1 MGVKITNLAL
11 FLAFA
16 ATLAALLLHDHLPKR
31 RWQLLPNENAH
42 FALYADELEG
52 GPSHSEWVDE
62 SERIWRCRVE
72 PEGQFVY
79 CGINI
84 LISDNNRD
92 GVDLSGYSQV
102 HLTVTALG
110 DPRPLRL
117 FMRHYDPHY
126 STPDDGNSAQ
136 FIKFRIRPQDLGQP
150 LAIGMN
156 EFTLADWWLAERD
169 VPRRF
174 AKPHFSNIIALGLD
188 YREAL
193 PPGNYDVKLEKLE
206 FVGDWVSAE
215 NWYLGIIVAWLSGI
229 FVFIGWRLVALS
241 QALALDRGRL
251 QNLASRQ
258 RELKRETS
266 KYRELYARDQLTD
279 AYNRRGFEKKLDEL
293 TQQPL
298 GGALALILID
308 IDHFKPVNDLRG
320 HAAGDRVIARFAQ
333 IIREHTR
340 GQDVFCRWGGEE
352 FVLLCPNTTPDQA
365 YCLAEKIRQIILDT
379 EFDENQSLRLSAS
392 FGVTQL
398 QLDEDFDQAFSRAD
412 QALYRAKGAGR
423 NRTELVP

>member
-1 MGVKITNLAL
+1 MGIKVTNLTLAL
-11 FLAFA
+11 ACL

-52 GPSHSEWVDE
+52 GPSHSEWVNE
-62 SERIWRCRVE
+62 SKRIWRCRVE

-84 LISDNNRD
+84 LISDNNHD
-92 GVDLSGYSQV
+92 GVDLSGYSQL
-102 HLTVTALG
+102 HLKVTALG

-117 FMRHYDPHY
+117 FMRHYDPRY
-126 STPDDGNSAQ
+126 ATPDDGNSAQ

-150 LAIGMN
+150 LAIDMN

-174 AKPHFSNIIALGLD
+174 ARPHFSNVIALGLD

-193 PPGNYDVKLEKLE
+193 PPGNYDAKLEKLE

-215 NWYLGIIVAWLSGI
+215 NWYLGIIITWLVGL
-229 FVFIGWRLVALS
+229 FVFMIFRFVALRRAVHWDQTRMQAMAS
-241 QALALDRGRL
+241 QQRALKQEA
-251 QNLASRQ
+251 N
-258 RELKRETS
+258 
-266 KYRELYARDQLTD
+266 KYRELFARDQLTG
-279 AYNRRGFEKKLDEL
+279 AYNRHGLEKRLKELKLESLDVE
-293 TQQPL
+293 
-298 GGALALILID
+298 LALILID
-308 IDHFKPVNDLRG
+308 IDHFKPINDQWG
-320 HAAGDRVIARFAQ
+320 HSVGDKVIARFAQ
-333 IIREHTR
+333 IIHEHTR
-340 GQDVFCRWGGEE
+340 GQDTFCRWGGEE

-379 EFDENQSLRLSAS
+379 GFDENQSLRLSAS

-412 QALYRAKGAGR
+412 QALYQAKESGR
-423 NRTELVP
+423 NRTVLD